1 MNHVKSYKKVIM
13 LGMLCV
19 LAFSLS
25 ACDFVDGFNNGFS
38 SKTEKVD
45 NQEEK

>member
-25 ACDFVDGFNNGFS
+25 ACDFVDGFKNGFS
-38 SKTEKVD
+38 SKTEKVE